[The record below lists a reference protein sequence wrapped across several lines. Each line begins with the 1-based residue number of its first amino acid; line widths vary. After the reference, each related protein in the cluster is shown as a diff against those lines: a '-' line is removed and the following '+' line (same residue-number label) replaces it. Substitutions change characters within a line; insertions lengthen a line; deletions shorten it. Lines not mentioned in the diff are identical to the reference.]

1 MLNTANLR
9 YAADSWNYL
18 DPDQQQLRLPNS
30 PLLRSAL
37 AGGAGFVV
45 YGGWAVYANIEHGT
59 TIGIRSGL
67 VQGTYSL
74 VLTFIMTLV
83 TEWLFAMLAG
93 LRLGRSIVIVVV
105 CLMLFVTAYGIH
117 VVVGTPEILMTIV
130 PGFIVGS
137 VYTTIY
143 VWGLQRGTKSAFSGR

>member
-1 MLNTANLR
+1 MLNTANQR

-83 TEWLFAMLAG
+83 TEWLFTMLAG
-93 LRLGRSIVIVVV
+93 LRRDGKADTSAIAGFAD
-105 CLMLFVTAYGIH
+105 MH
-117 VVVGTPEILMTIV
+117 EI
-130 PGFIVGS
+130 S
-137 VYTTIY
+137 
-143 VWGLQRGTKSAFSGR
+143 GLADYLAHDEAAAKGDAA